1 VLDLYYST
9 YFQTDEFGRP
19 IMKNGKRVENITA
32 MNKAI
37 EDAITAYRAKTGQK
51 TGSIDPVAFREY
63 VEITPSQGEALKH
76 MNRLRNLFNE
86 ILPVGETSS
95 RKGMGLTPVEAAI
108 SRKVL
113 VQSLGVQGMG
123 PEELEKSI
131 LAHPAH
137 VAAAK
142 AQAAPQA
149 KPQPRPQPQAQPQ
162 PKPQAQP
169 TPQAQ
174 PKPTPQPTA
183 GPRPTVKPGA
193 KPTFTPAD
201 DAATT
206 PAK

>member
-1 VLDLYYST
+1 
-9 YFQTDEFGRP
+9 
-19 IMKNGKRVENITA
+19 MKNGKRVENNSN
-32 MNKAI
+32 MKKAI
-37 EDAITAYRAKTGQK
+37 EDAITAYRGKTGQK

-76 MNRLRNLFNE
+76 MNRLRNLFSE
-86 ILPVGETSS
+86 ILPVGDAGS

-113 VQSLGVQGMG
+113 VESLDVQGM
-123 PEELEKSI
+123 EADKLETAI

-142 AQAAPQA
+142 AQAMPQA
-149 KPQPRPQPQAQPQ
+149 KPQAQPQ

-169 TPQAQ
+169 QPQPQPKPQAQ
-174 PKPTPQPTA
+174 PQPQAKPVAEPQVQPKPA
-183 GPRPTVKPGA
+183 VKPQA
-193 KPTFTPAD
+193 KPTFQPQN